1 MKVFSISLALGLLL
15 SAPGAHAANV
25 ATVSIDRFMFAPMEI
40 TIAPGDTVAWVNRD
54 QTPHTVAAR
63 DHGFASKALDTD
75 DRYERKFT
83 SEGDFSYVCSLHPFM
98 VGIVHVHSRS
108 QSSHAPAARGD

>member
-1 MKVFSISLALGLLL
+1 MKAFPISLALGLLL
-15 SAPGAHAANV
+15 LAPAVDAANV
-25 ATVSIDRFMFAPMEI
+25 TTVSIDKFMFAPMEI

-63 DHGFASKALDTD
+63 DHGFVSQALDTG

-98 VGIVHVHSRS
+98 VGVVHVHSRS
-108 QSSHAPAARGD
+108 QSSHAPAARGH